1 MNTTNPKNSSNPINS
16 KNFIYGLLCFLGLLN
31 IYGFNSTNPTN
42 SSNPTN
48 PIYADGHLYTTKG
61 QPPGYWIVG
70 QTKRPPPKGVHPE
83 YAQGKPDGR
92 LTGWGPRRGSLILG
106 FPCKNGLRNME
117 GDDLFI
123 WHFGRKTP
131 EVYVSTEREK
141 PKNWHLIGNI
151 SETEGEDSSIKQG
164 FEFGDLD
171 RVFYVKIAKKSF
183 GFGTGHFIDAVAG
196 VECVK

>member
-1 MNTTNPKNSSNPINS
+1 MNIR
-16 KNFIYGLLCFLGLLN
+16 NFIYGLLCFLGLLN
-31 IYGFNSTNPTN
+31 IYGFNSTNST
-42 SSNPTN
+42 NPTN
-48 PIYADGHLYTTKG
+48 FIYADGHLYTTKG

-106 FPCKNGLRNME
+106 FSCKNGLKNVE
-117 GDDLFI
+117 GKDLFI

-131 EVYVSTEREK
+131 KVYVSTEREK

-164 FEFGDLD
+164 FEFGELD